1 MVTLRNLEFG
11 VYDGVT
17 HCNIH
22 MKVSVLIYE
31 KLNSLPVVYMLKI
44 FKKCN
49 SKRVNLVNQRMSRK
63 NKLRHQILQG
73 KKMFKNDKVLEKENY
88 IFFLYKSYIFLI
100 LITGYFNY
108 L

>member
-1 MVTLRNLEFG
+1 MLGKSQNANESFNGAIWERIPKNTLVTLRNSEFG

-17 HCNIH
+17 HCNIR

-49 SKRVNLVNQRMSRK
+49 SKRVNLVNQRMS
-63 NKLRHQILQG
+63 G
-73 KKMFKNDKVLEKENY
+73 KTN
-88 IFFLYKSYIFLI
+88 
-100 LITGYFNY
+100 
-108 L
+108 

>member
-1 MVTLRNLEFG
+1 MLGKTQNANESFNGAIWERIPKNTLVTLRNSEFG

-17 HCNIH
+17 HCNIR

-49 SKRVNLVNQRMSRK
+49 SKRVNLVNQRKS
-63 NKLRHQILQG
+63 G
-73 KKMFKNDKVLEKENY
+73 KTN
-88 IFFLYKSYIFLI
+88 
-100 LITGYFNY
+100 
-108 L
+108 

>member
-1 MVTLRNLEFG
+1 MVTLRNSEFG

-17 HCNIH
+17 HCNIR

-73 KKMFKNDKVLEKENY
+73 KKMSKNDKVLDKENY
-88 IFFLYKSYIFLI
+88 IFFYIKVIF
-100 LITGYFNY
+100 F
-108 L
+108 